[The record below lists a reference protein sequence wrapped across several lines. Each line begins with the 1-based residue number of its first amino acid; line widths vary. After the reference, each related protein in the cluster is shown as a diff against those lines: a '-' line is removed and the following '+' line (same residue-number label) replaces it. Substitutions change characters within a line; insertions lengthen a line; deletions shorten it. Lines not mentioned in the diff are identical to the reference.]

1 MQGGVGFIA
10 YPLMFLVTLLMKA
23 SCLSSTPNLFTT
35 LRDCS
40 QWKYRGAWRAHGYN
54 PVCIDDNRLKQ
65 LVSTHCGRVPI
76 LMIQYADI
84 GRHLILYEH
93 GGWYVDSDVRP
104 TPRCMALKSFQNST
118 FGLESNFGTSTERS
132 LHYWMLSRSV
142 CLWSIYGVSGDQNLR
157 RLACELAIAAENP
170 PRPGEPVRDYVFRT
184 TGPTAVSKLLN
195 GQVTQPVSVFGCGQP
210 HSKSPPCSAASCWG
224 CHTFQNSWL

>member
-1 MQGGVGFIA
+1 MDLFLLLTASLRWASPEINHA
-10 YPLMFLVTLLMKA
+10 PL
-23 SCLSSTPNLFTT
+23 LFTT
-35 LRDCS
+35 ARDCS
-40 QWKYRGAWRAHGYN
+40 QWKYRGAWRAHGYV

-65 LVSTHCGRVPI
+65 LVWTHCRRAPT

-84 GRHLILYEH
+84 GRHLLLYEH

-104 TPRCMALKSFQNST
+104 TPRCQALKSFPNTT
-118 FGLESNFGTSTERS
+118 FGLESNFGTSSERS

-142 CLWSIYGVSGDQNLR
+142 CLWSIYGVAGDQNLR
-157 RLACELAIAAENP
+157 RLACNLAIAAENP
-170 PRPGEPVRDYVFRT
+170 SRPGETVREYVFRT
-184 TGPTAVSKLLN
+184 TGPSAVSKLVN

-210 HSKSPPCSAASCWG
+210 HSQSPPCSAASCWG